1 MTEHE
6 LTPPAAR
13 TGGWQAISE
22 AASTGDFILQV
33 CESCESVQYPPREL
47 CGNCLKDELEWKQ
60 VSNKGRL
67 ISNTV
72 LHASTNA
79 FFRAYGP
86 RQIALVK
93 LDSGAV
99 LFAHMAHNKAQP
111 GDNIYLLNRLDLS
124 GEGVFIAIIEGS
136 DEKTQLDEF
145 KILLLQN
152 N

>member
-1 MTEHE
+1 MSEHE

-13 TGGWQAISE
+13 TAVWQAISK
-22 AASTGDFILQV
+22 AASTEDFILQV
-33 CESCESVQYPPREL
+33 CESCKSVQYPPREL
-47 CGNCLKDELEWKQ
+47 CENCLKDELEWKP
-60 VSNKGRL
+60 VSNKGKL

-79 FFRAYGP
+79 FFRENGP

-99 LFAHMAHNKAQP
+99 LFAHMAHYKAQP
-111 GDNIYLLNRLDLS
+111 GDRIHLLNRPDLT
-124 GEGVFIAIIEGS
+124 GKGVFIAIIEGS
-136 DEKTQLDEF
+136 DEQAQLDELN
-145 KILLLQN
+145 ILLLRN